1 MARCGFCHREF
12 KSSQSVRAH
21 LRFCQVYQRTPRNPS
36 APPRARRATT
46 EEEDLRRLFGPP
58 IPSSRTY
65 PAPQDLDPRR
75 AARPSTPPRDPGW
88 SRAQIEQEVRRQW
101 EARQAEKRR
110 CAEEQRARD
119 AQQRI
124 LIQQIQWLVVDLY
137 FNREPMPPEALAEA
151 KAEIAR
157 TFATLPIAEMSL
169 WERQQIATSVRER
182 VFAPYRKTLMQLSV
196 AGPSRHD
203 VPQTTVHA
211 QSMEVLM
218 PMHKVLTGYFI
229 CPRCDEEFELDRMP
243 AKEAVC
249 DDCHVPLEELE
260 EDEDGGD
267 DY

>member
-1 MARCGFCHREF
+1 MARCNYCGRVF

-21 LRFCQVYQRTPRNPS
+21 LRFCRSYQHRPTTPS

-46 EEEDLRRLFGPP
+46 EEEDLRRLFGPAV
-58 IPSSRTY
+58 PSRRTY
-65 PAPQDLDPRR
+65 PAPQDLEPRR

-88 SRAQIEQEVRRQW
+88 SRAQIEQEVRRHW
-101 EARQAEKRR
+101 EALQVDKRR
-110 CAEEQRARD
+110 RAEEQRARD

-124 LIQQIQWLVVDLY
+124 LIQEIQWLVVDLY

-182 VFAPYRKTLMQLSV
+182 VFAPYRKTLM
-196 AGPSRHD
+196 PSAAA
-203 VPQTTVHA
+203 VPPPREITTIVHA
-211 QSMEVLM
+211 QPTEVIM
-218 PMHKVLTGYFI
+218 PMHRVLTGYFI

-243 AKEAVC
+243 EKEAVC